1 MDQKSSFRFDS
12 ISVFCVL
19 RQLWKDLWMLVAC
32 ALIFSMLAFLYASF
46 LRTPV
51 YSATMTYAV
60 TSKVSAY
67 YSGRNILAATDAA
80 EVLSEV
86 LNDSSVKD
94 DIFAKSEELS
104 GFSGEISAQQIENS
118 NFIVVTST
126 AATPKQAFL
135 ALDALSSSF
144 PELSKYISGS
154 ILQVIK
160 APSVSPSPS
169 NGINTARLCRNAGI
183 AGAVLMAAAIAMSS
197 IMSETVQTREG
208 ARALLDAAVIAVIGH
223 ERRFDGEKK
232 RLPRFGAKRRE
243 LQRSPILISS
253 PTVSMLYTEQIN
265 SICSRLEYEKREK
278 GCNVFLVTS
287 VAASEGKSTVSANL
301 AIALVNNGHHVALID
316 ADLRNPSQY
325 GIFGHRR
332 DGVMPLNELLSQEF
346 SDDNM
351 RACARIDSETNVLL
365 LCSNEGAE
373 RSTELLSS
381 PCMTSLLGRLRNL
394 GYMIIID
401 SPPMGLFPDSEILA
415 DLSDAALMVVR
426 QDVVPASTL
435 NDAVDVLSAC
445 RCRFLGCVLN
455 DMHGDSA
462 AAHGYGRYG
471 YGKKYQYG
479 YGKNSST
486 EAKS

>member
-1 MDQKSSFRFDS
+1 MDQKNDFRFDS

-19 RQLWKDLWMLVAC
+19 RQLWKNLWMLVAC

-104 GFSGEISAQQIENS
+104 SFSGEISADQIENS

-126 AATPKQAFL
+126 ASTPKQAFL
-135 ALDALSSSF
+135 VLDALSSSF
-144 PELSKYISGS
+144 PELSKYISDS
-154 ILQVIK
+154 ILQVIQ

-169 NGINTARLCRNAGI
+169 NGIDTNKLCRNAGI
-183 AGAVLMAAAIAMSS
+183 AGAALMAVIIALSN
-197 IMSETVQTREG
+197 IMSETVQTRDG
-208 ARALLDAAVIAVIGH
+208 ARALLDASVIAVIGH
-223 ERRFDGEKK
+223 ERKYSGEK
-232 RLPRFGAKRRE
+232 RHLLRFGTKRRE
-243 LQRSPILISS
+243 PQRSQMLISS

-265 SICSRLEYEKREK
+265 SICSRLEYEKREND
-278 GCNVFLVTS
+278 CNVFLVTS
-287 VAASEGKSTVSANL
+287 VAASEGKSTISANL
-301 AIALVNNGHHVALID
+301 SIALANNGHRVALID
-316 ADLRNPSQY
+316 SDLRNPSQH
-325 GIFGHRR
+325 GVFGHKR

-346 SDDNM
+346 SDNNM

-365 LCSNEGAE
+365 LCSSVGSE

-381 PCMTSLLGRLRNL
+381 PSMTLLLARLRSL
-394 GYMIIID
+394 GYLIIID

-415 DLSDAALMVVR
+415 DISDAVLMVVR
-426 QDVVPASTL
+426 QDVVPARML
-435 NDAVDVLSAC
+435 NDAVDVLCAC
-445 RCRFLGCVLN
+445 KSRFLGCVLN
-455 DMHGDSA
+455 DMHGDTT
-462 AAHGYGRYG
+462 AAHGYGKYG

-479 YGKNSST
+479 YGKKSST
-486 EAKS
+486 EAKG